1 MNWFILFMAITYTPK
16 IGEVLECDFGNFKKI
31 GQEIDKRNYNGRIP
45 SEMIKRRMVMVI
57 NPKIGGGC
65 HLVVPISSTRNISS
79 IRNGTHVSLDEQYF
93 RVTDFYDR
101 RERWAKC
108 ETLQLVSNQR
118 LFKMIDNGERF
129 DQILPREVVELIQ
142 RGIISAINA
151 KSLIS

>member
-1 MNWFILFMAITYTPK
+1 MAITYIPK

-45 SEMIKRRMVMVI
+45 NEMIKRRMVMVI

-65 HLVVPISSTRNISS
+65 HLVVPISSTRNVSS

-93 RVTDFYDR
+93 KVTNFYDR

-142 RGIISAINA
+142 RGVIAAING

>member
-1 MNWFILFMAITYTPK
+1 MAITYIPK

-45 SEMIKRRMVMVI
+45 NEMIKRRMVMVI

-65 HLVVPISSTRNISS
+65 HLVVPISSTRNVSS

-93 RVTDFYDR
+93 KVTDFYDR

-142 RGIISAINA
+142 RGIIAAING

>member
-1 MNWFILFMAITYTPK
+1 MAITYIPK

-45 SEMIKRRMVMVI
+45 NEMIKRRMVMVI

-65 HLVVPISSTRNISS
+65 HLVVPISWTRNVSS

-93 RVTDFYDR
+93 KVTNFYDR

-108 ETLQLVSNQR
+108 EALQLVSNQR

-142 RGIISAINA
+142 RGVIAAING